1 MSDTHA
7 KPKSAGQMPVT
18 IELAE
23 LLDDQIRAASIAEV
37 VLFEFADGIR
47 ATAPGKPGQINAIV
61 NAVVVEGHQ
70 ILAFNRVP
78 EAHLISDPMVEPRQ
92 YALAVHALWGCRQPQ
107 KNPWPQRRD
116 DLAITVRGDMVGLIE
131 NNIVPVICTLGFE

>member
-1 MSDTHA
+1 MGDTHA
-7 KPKSAGQMPVT
+7 KPKSPGQMPVT
-18 IELAE
+18 IELTE
-23 LLDDQIRAASIAEV
+23 LLDDQIRAASVAEV

-47 ATAPGKPGQINAIV
+47 TTAPGKPRQINAIV
-61 NAVVVEGHQ
+61 DAVVVKRHE

-92 YALAVHALWGCRQPQ
+92 YARAVHALWSCRQPQ

-116 DLAITVRGDMVGLIE
+116 DLAITVRGDVVGLIE
-131 NNIVPVICTLGFE
+131 NDIVPVLCTLGFE